1 MNVSYAITVCNER
14 KEIENLI
21 GFLIQNKHPLDEIVV
36 LFDTTNGTE
45 KVETYLDTISAHI
58 SLHKHPFISHFAKWK
73 NLLNSFCSKD
83 YIFQIDADET
93 PTQDLIDSLR
103 DIISQDID
111 VILVPRHNTVDGLTD
126 NHIKK
131 WGWNVDDMGRVNWPD
146 YQWRLYKNNSSIKW
160 INKVHE
166 VLDGFKTYSAL
177 PSDME
182 SGLLFLNHPKSI
194 ERQEKQNEYYNTL

>member
-36 LFDTTNGTE
+36 LFDTTNGTKE
-45 KVETYLDTISAHI
+45 VETYLDVISAHI
-58 SLHKHPFISHFAKWK
+58 SLHKHPFISHFANWK

-83 YIFQIDADET
+83 YIFQIDADE
-93 PTQDLIDSLR
+93 
-103 DIISQDID
+103 
-111 VILVPRHNTVDGLTD
+111 GLTND
-126 NHIKK
+126 HIKK
-131 WGWNVDDMGRVNWPD
+131 WGWNVDDMSRVNWPD
-146 YQWRLYKNNSSIKW
+146 YQWRLYKNHPTIKW